1 MSTALLVSIQVGL
14 PRSYGREG
22 ADDPMDRPWETGFFK
37 QAVDG
42 PRWLGRTNLVGDGQA
57 DRVNHGGEDKAVLCY
72 AASHYPAWRD
82 ELDRLGA
89 SAGSGQALPHGAFG
103 ENFTIDGLG
112 EDTVCVGDTYGLG
125 DAIVQVS
132 QPRQPCWKLAWRW
145 RLKELTALVE
155 RSGRTGWYVRVLQ
168 EGEVRPGLPL
178 TLLERPYPEWT
189 VTRATQVMRGRLQ
202 DRDAAGAL
210 AGCELLAASWRDRLA
225 EAAAGR

>member
-1 MSTALLVSIQVGL
+1 MNTRLLVSIQVGL
-14 PRSYGREG
+14 PQAHGREG

-42 PRWLGRTNLVGDGQA
+42 PRRLGRTNLAGDGQA
-57 DRVNHGGEDKAVLCY
+57 DLVNHGGPDKAVLCY
-72 AASHYPAWRD
+72 AASHYPGWRA
-82 ELDRLGA
+82 ELDRPD
-89 SAGSGQALPHGAFG
+89 LPHGAFG
-103 ENFTIDGLG
+103 ENFTIEGLR
-112 EDTVCVGDTYGLG
+112 EETVCVGDTYRLG

-155 RSGRTGWYVRVLQ
+155 RSGRTGWYIRVLQ
-168 EGEVRPGLPL
+168 EGDVEAGQPL

-189 VTRATQVMRGRLQ
+189 VARATQVMRGRRH
-202 DRDAAGAL
+202 DPEAAGAL
-210 AGCELLAASWRDRLA
+210 AACEALAASWRDRLA